1 MKKPNQ
7 DYEYMGQWVKKAMRR
22 VGRKKGKVQK
32 KQTENVRV
40 ERKPI
45 RSGTRM
51 EGLEGEGATWQC

>member
-1 MKKPNQ
+1 
-7 DYEYMGQWVKKAMRR
+7 MGQWVKKAMRR

-51 EGLEGEGATWQC
+51 EGLEGEGDLAGCPVV

>member
-1 MKKPNQ
+1 MSIL
-7 DYEYMGQWVKKAMRR
+7 VKKAMRR
-22 VGRKKGKVQK
+22 VGKKKGKVQK

-51 EGLEGEGATWQC
+51 EGLEGEGGLAVLRVSSGMGR

>member
-1 MKKPNQ
+1 
-7 DYEYMGQWVKKAMRR
+7 MRR
-22 VGRKKGKVQK
+22 VGKKKGKVQK

-51 EGLEGEGATWQC
+51 EGLEGEGGLAVLRVSSGMGR